1 MENDL
6 SSRRRELESRARE
19 RGLDVDAHL
28 KELDA
33 SGGGDDDG
41 LVVAALASVL
51 GLPIRQVFDASAR
64 LDELERSADE
74 VARRQQLLERHAEHW
89 HELRERLGDEG
100 ALWD

>member
-100 ALWD
+100 ALGD